1 MYGRP
6 RSRRRT
12 HLALERHRLVPA
24 VISNGSGGSLYYFRS
39 DQVPRLVAYR
49 GSHRSCRAHQADERP
64 LLPQCYPRSRDDLAE
79 RRDQRSRSGH
89 GACPIHGDGTH
100 VEPPLWAAARSR
112 SGTPATAQIGT
123 LWSGPW
129 LPAVR
134 PCCRCL
140 ASSSTMNAGAR
151 PRAMAAIALRPG
163 GPASTCN
170 GALRPARCPCT
181 AAAPANRRLACQRGD
196 GARG

>member
-39 DQVPRLVAYR
+39 DQVSRLVAYR

-64 LLPQCYPRSRDDLAE
+64 LLPQCYARSRDDLAE

-100 VEPPLWAAARSR
+100 VEPPDWAESAVRCWLRS
-112 SGTPATAQIGT
+112 TAQIRSLCASPISGT
-123 LWSGPW
+123 KVSVGVRYHSCQAFGASGRGGRGRWP
-129 LPAVR
+129 PATLR
-134 PCCRCL
+134 GDRC
-140 ASSSTMNAGAR
+140 
-151 PRAMAAIALRPG
+151 PAAAP
-163 GPASTCN
+163 P
-170 GALRPARCPCT
+170 LRPARARRAEPE
-181 AAAPANRRLACQRGD
+181 AAGQRGSE
-196 GARG
+196 GKWPH

>member
-64 LLPQCYPRSRDDLAE
+64 LLPQCYARSRDDLAE

-100 VEPPLWAAARSR
+100 VEPPLSALTGAWRCGHGDDRTGNLSARYVL
-112 SGTPATAQIGT
+112 AVMIGVRRGRVSERK
-123 LWSGPW
+123 LRRES
-129 LPAVR
+129 LPIA
-134 PCCRCL
+134 
-140 ASSSTMNAGAR
+140 NGAR
-151 PRAMAAIALRPG
+151 ESCAASRLMESLAMLIEGSSLR
-163 GPASTCN
+163 
-170 GALRPARCPCT
+170 
-181 AAAPANRRLACQRGD
+181 RRD
-196 GARG
+196 T